1 LAQALQPSAG
11 FDLRGARRMRASCP
25 GARSKP
31 MSLRLL
37 WVSVAAAAAAPV
49 APDATPTS
57 EAEECTFFAGTTGED
72 SNPFEFFHVY
82 GNGSRVQVPPQ
93 GGPGACLFPGTTCD
107 EHDCRCTASA
117 WAAGLYSR
125 ASVLNQVCGGA
136 VMVVFIAAVRR
147 SRRRRR
153 QPDAQEAPKRGG
165 GGREA
170 LLGQLCIYLGIGASV
185 FCQVYIA
192 ESTQLALSVTERNSM
207 LAADAILTPIREVFQ
222 FLEDSVSVKVGSLV
236 GLALAGRGS
245 TEAVSTVLSLG
256 LAGGLV
262 TGGCAATLASLLTL
276 WPAAI
281 SALLAPGARSHS
293 ASVLGCSLLPD
304 AGSIVESARG
314 FWLLS
319 VWTWP
324 CVFMMLILTGF
335 MLAVGEL
342 VCFGLATTVMAAV
355 YLLAWSLLSP
365 PSLLT
370 LGGAGMLANASGLV
384 VYLAHLATSRRLR
397 EKWGFRFRLSVGALL
412 TAGKHDDASSS
423 KRVLLKE
430 GFQCML
436 VDLCGQLSITAGVYV
451 AGFMGT
457 AEMYQVSAMQAAMPG
472 FATAYATGVAY
483 VLKLAGA
490 MILGSGDVAAFRR
503 LCGQAA
509 AAALALVTLPIL
521 VVFMWADSYALAFHF
536 GEQACVFAT
545 ALECSPIYEG
555 MFGTRN
561 LSGTLQR
568 SFTAFAFAASSKCLY
583 MLAKAALYSCLDFSF
598 MAQASVVVL
607 VVVFAP
613 AMCVARLYFDSVLA
627 VYVAMYLPTLVMA
640 VVFAARLA
648 VNTQRMAD
656 GKAGPWSG
664 VAVAVVGGG
673 CGTARPPPPP
683 PPPPPPAGLFS
694 PTRGGAD
701 NIDTSSPPPVGL
713 FSPTRGGT
721 DHIMRADC
729 DDCSAATTGR
739 NQECPCQPAHASF
752 RMLGLPAC
760 VRAWSAAPRG
770 AGSERASELSEA

>member
-1 LAQALQPSAG
+1 
-11 FDLRGARRMRASCP
+11 
-25 GARSKP
+25 
-31 MSLRLL
+31 
-37 WVSVAAAAAAPV
+37 
-49 APDATPTS
+49 
-57 EAEECTFFAGTTGED
+57 
-72 SNPFEFFHVY
+72 
-82 GNGSRVQVPPQ
+82 
-93 GGPGACLFPGTTCD
+93 
-107 EHDCRCTASA
+107 
-117 WAAGLYSR
+117 
-125 ASVLNQVCGGA
+125 
-136 VMVVFIAAVRR
+136 
-147 SRRRRR
+147 
-153 QPDAQEAPKRGG
+153 
-165 GGREA
+165 
-170 LLGQLCIYLGIGASV
+170 
-185 FCQVYIA
+185 
-192 ESTQLALSVTERNSM
+192 
-207 LAADAILTPIREVFQ
+207 
-222 FLEDSVSVKVGSLV
+222 
-236 GLALAGRGS
+236 
-245 TEAVSTVLSLG
+245 
-256 LAGGLV
+256 
-262 TGGCAATLASLLTL
+262 
-276 WPAAI
+276 
-281 SALLAPGARSHS
+281 
-293 ASVLGCSLLPD
+293 
-304 AGSIVESARG
+304 
-314 FWLLS
+314 
-319 VWTWP
+319 
-324 CVFMMLILTGF
+324 MLILTGF